1 MVINF
6 FWQNVTSER
15 FNKNKNASCIPGK
28 GTGSV
33 LVEVGDV
40 TLVVHVQYLNGS
52 VVLVDD
58 VQVDGRAGTDLHRGV
73 LLPVVVV
80 VDFVLLYRNLA

>member
-1 MVINF
+1 MSRRSALI
-6 FWQNVTSER
+6 
-15 FNKNKNASCIPGK
+15 KKDKNASCIPGK

-40 TLVVHVQYLNGS
+40 TLVVDVQYLNGS

-58 VQVDGRAGTDLHRGV
+58 VQVDGRTGTDLHRGV
-73 LLPVVVV
+73 LLTIVVV